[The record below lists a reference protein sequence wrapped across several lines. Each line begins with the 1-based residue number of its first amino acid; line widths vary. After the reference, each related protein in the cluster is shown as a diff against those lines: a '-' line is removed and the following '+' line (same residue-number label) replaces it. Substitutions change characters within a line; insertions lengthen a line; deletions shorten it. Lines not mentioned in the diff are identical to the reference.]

1 MDPRELKQ
9 GIAELYDQ
17 SSGVWEDIWGVHMHH
32 GFYNPDDQ
40 VSGSGSDHRAAQ
52 IRMIEE
58 ALRFTGIS
66 GLNLNDIII
75 IIIYI
80 YSLSLSLSLSTYTHT
95 HTHTHTDLYF
105 NFHAIYKVK
114 GSLCLFI

>member
-58 ALRFTGIS
+58 ALRFTAIS
-66 GLNLNDIII
+66 GLSLNDIIVI

-80 YSLSLSLSLSTYTHT
+80 YSLSLSLSLYIYIYIHTQTQTQTHT
-95 HTHTHTDLYF
+95 HTRTYTSIF
-105 NFHAIYKVK
+105 TPSIR
-114 GSLCLFI
+114 

>member
-66 GLNLNDIII
+66 GEGRFVRRSWVNLLISACGERI
-75 IIIYI
+75 
-80 YSLSLSLSLSTYTHT
+80 L
-95 HTHTHTDLYF
+95 
-105 NFHAIYKVK
+105 FHDQMGI
-114 GSLCLFI
+114 

>member
-1 MDPRELKQ
+1 MDTRELKQ
-9 GIAELYDQ
+9 GIAELYDK

-40 VSGSGSDHRAAQ
+40 ISGSGSDHRAAQ

-66 GLNLNDIII
+66 GLHDI
-75 IIIYI
+75 YPV
-80 YSLSLSLSLSTYTHT
+80 SLSLSLSLYIYRHIY
-95 HTHTHTDLYF
+95 TDLYF